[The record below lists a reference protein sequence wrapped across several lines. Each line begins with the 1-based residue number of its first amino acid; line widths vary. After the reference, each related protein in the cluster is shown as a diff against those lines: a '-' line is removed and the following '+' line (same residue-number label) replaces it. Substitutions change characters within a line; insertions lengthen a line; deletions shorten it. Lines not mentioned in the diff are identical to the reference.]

1 MISYETKTDLKD
13 IIKQKRSMSVM
24 GRFITPTDGSI
35 PELADEAIFV
45 EQSEHFAKKG
55 QYRKALDYA
64 NFAFSLK
71 PENLVNKVQF
81 FMMTNVTIGKYTT
94 KTFVAYCRNLMWT

>member
-13 IIKQKRSMSVM
+13 VIKLKRSMSVM
-24 GRFITPTDGSI
+24 GRFVTPTDGGI

-71 PENLVNKVQF
+71 PENLVNTGFQHKLL
-81 FMMTNVTIGKYTT
+81 MTILPLY
-94 KTFVAYCRNLMWT
+94 